1 MENKIATVRERDGD
15 WLAQALRTQ
24 LELETTWQSLEGKE
38 GYRMRSLSLEKEE
51 ERKEGEEGEEG
62 GVRVVCLSDTHS
74 MQSSIKFDIPD
85 GNSSSH

>member
-15 WLAQALRTQ
+15 WLAQALKTQ
-24 LELETTWQSLEGKE
+24 LELETTWQSLERKE
-38 GYRMRSLSLEKEE
+38 GYRMRSLSLEREERE
-51 ERKEGEEGEEG
+51 ERKEGEEG

>member
-24 LELETTWQSLEGKE
+24 LELETTWQSLERKE
-38 GYRMRSLSLEKEE
+38 GYRMRSLSLERE
-51 ERKEGEEGEEG
+51 EREEREEG